1 MSLEL
6 IELTKAY
13 PGKNPGETIPVLQ
26 DLSCRFESGR
36 FVSFIGSSGCGKT
49 TLLKILSGLE
59 KATSGKV
66 LLNGRELL
74 PGTKGIGLIFQEYAL
89 FPWRTTIE
97 NIQFGLEMQG
107 LVKADRQRL
116 AGKYLSIFGLSGFE
130 HHYPREL
137 SGGMQQRVA
146 IARTLVMN
154 PRLVLM
160 DEPFASLDSQT
171 RNDLQEFLLSIWQ
184 KRGETILFVTHNV
197 DEAVFLSDQ
206 IVVLSPRP
214 ARIETI
220 FKVESLR
227 PRDRTD
233 PEFNTLRRTI
243 LTLLKDQRSHREE
256 RNLNP

>member
-1 MSLEL
+1 MSLAL
-6 IELTKAY
+6 SKLTKSY

-26 DLSCRFESGR
+26 DLSCCFESGQ
-36 FVSFIGSSGCGKT
+36 FISFIGSSGCGKT

-66 LLNGRELL
+66 VLNDRELL
-74 PGTKGIGLIFQEYAL
+74 PGTEGIGLVFQEYAL
-89 FPWRTTIE
+89 FPWRTTLE

-107 LVKADRQRL
+107 IVKADRERL

-146 IARTLVMN
+146 IARTLIMN
-154 PRLVLM
+154 PRVVLM

-171 RNDLQEFLLSIWQ
+171 RNDMQEFLLSIWQ

-206 IVVLSPRP
+206 IVVLTPRP
-214 ARIETI
+214 ARVETI
-220 FKVESLR
+220 LKVESPR

-243 LTLLKDQRSHREE
+243 LNLLKDQRSLIRE
-256 RNLNP
+256 RAGNQ